1 MELAGLLVSS
11 VGFLLTLTG
20 VAVAIHQ
27 ASAARKAVSQSTDLL
42 ERTKLLAES
51 HSEMSRLIGEISV
64 IDAYMARELGMK
76 HPDMDLLANQYRAL
90 LNRAIRLMGSET
102 ALQKMVGELSGPS

>member
-20 VAVAIHQ
+20 VGIAIHQ
-27 ASAARKAVSQSTDLL
+27 ANAARKAVGQSNDLL

-76 HPDMDLLANQYRAL
+76 NPDFDLLAKQYGAL
-90 LNRAIRLMGSET
+90 LNRAIRLMGSEL
-102 ALQKMVGELSGPS
+102 ALRQMVGELSGSA